1 MIKIDTSEFEK
12 LGFIYDPD
20 IEYDIITFYKEVKI
34 KGKTFEINVCF
45 YTDEKT
51 YTLFLIE
58 ELDNKTFKVGSPR
71 IDILTHK
78 AINSA
83 LISLGWN
90 NENHN

>member
-1 MIKIDTSEFEK
+1 MIKIDTNEFNK

-34 KGKTFEINVCF
+34 KDKTFELNICF

-51 YTLFLIE
+51 YSAFLIE
-58 ELDNKTFKVGSPR
+58 ELDSKTFKVGPPR
-71 IDILTHK
+71 IDMPTHK
-78 AINSA
+78 AINNA